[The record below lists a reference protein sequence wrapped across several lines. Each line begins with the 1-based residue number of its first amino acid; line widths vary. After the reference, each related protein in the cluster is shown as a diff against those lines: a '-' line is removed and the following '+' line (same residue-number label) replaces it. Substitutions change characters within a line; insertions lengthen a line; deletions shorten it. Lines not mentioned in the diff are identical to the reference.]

1 MCWKTF
7 DLLVNNKLHD
17 LLWPGSFKFFFFLLN
32 LLNCITENDCMFE
45 ALNYKFMH
53 LHTIWFLNFIRYWEG
68 LFFCLDFNIQN
79 ISIFRILRQPWVD
92 SLCMLNLIHW
102 SACLLLVNILRLIS
116 GVLVYHIILINILL
130 FHLVKLQ
137 KFSSLHI
144 DYSIQLRCIH
154 TPLYPSH
161 FEFEYFKQKWKMHIC
176 FESSKAFL
184 DLLCGD

>member
-1 MCWKTF
+1 MIVCLKHSIINSCICIQYNFWI
-7 DLLVNNKLHD
+7 
-17 LLWPGSFKFFFFLLN
+17 LLN
-32 LLNCITENDCMFE
+32 IGRDCFSV
-45 ALNYKFMH
+45 
-53 LHTIWFLNFIRYWEG
+53 
-68 LFFCLDFNIQN
+68 DFNVQN

-116 GVLVYHIILINILL
+116 GVLVYHIILINILP

-161 FEFEYFKQKWKMHIC
+161 FEFEYFKQKWKMHM
-176 FESSKAFL
+176 FWK
-184 DLLCGD
+184 